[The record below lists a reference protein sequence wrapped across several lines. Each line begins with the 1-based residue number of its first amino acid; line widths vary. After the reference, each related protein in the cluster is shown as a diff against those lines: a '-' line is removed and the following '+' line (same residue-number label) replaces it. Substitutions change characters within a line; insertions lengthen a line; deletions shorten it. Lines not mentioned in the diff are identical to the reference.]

1 MAPHPNLDLSI
12 GSAVTFADDHWIIDG
27 YPSLSTVLLHKP
39 TTDDQIVA
47 SIDDLTP
54 VEPAVAPLTVCAS
67 DIVHLSSSAWDEAKR
82 REAVIAPL
90 AAQAVVPDHLA
101 CEAAEAL
108 HLSRRTIYTLIERY
122 RASGGMLSA
131 LAPHPPT
138 GGRGKGRLSPG
149 LEGII
154 ATTIG
159 EFYLS
164 PQRYRPVA
172 VIEEIRRRCYR
183 AGLQPP
189 SGKAI
194 RHRLRA
200 LQTTESVRRRHGP
213 KATQPLKPVIG
224 TYPPVS
230 HPLEVVQM
238 DHTRVDCIV
247 VDAHTRRPIGRP
259 FLTVGID
266 VYSRCITGVCLTLEA
281 PSAISVGLCLAHSVL
296 DKTVYL
302 KRLGVEGEWPI
313 WGKPDTVEV
322 DNGSE
327 FHSEAL
333 RRGCEQHGIRLV
345 HRPPAQPHF
354 GGIIE
359 RLIGTLMQHV
369 HTLPG
374 TTFSHIQERGAYDAE
389 HHAALTLQEL
399 EKWLAFVI
407 VGHYHS
413 TAHRMLHEP
422 PIERLKQGLLG
433 TPEVPGPG
441 PRPRIHDR
449 QAFLVDFLPLHRRTI
464 QRHGFVLD
472 HIGYYSNALRPWIAE
487 RARLAPFIIRRD
499 PRDISRIFVLDPER
513 EAYVEVPYRMLQRPA
528 MTLWEHRESVR
539 RLRQAGAAK
548 VDEAAI
554 FRTVETM
561 REITKA
567 AAAHTKAARRR
578 QARLENAL
586 SATAPQLHPVSESPP
601 ESSGA
606 EQTHFEAIPFDD
618 IEEWDHGH

>member
-1 MAPHPNLDLSI
+1 MAPHPNLDLSM
-12 GSAVTFADDHWIIDG
+12 GSAVTFADDHWIING
-27 YPSLSTVLLHKP
+27 YPSLSAVLLHKP
-39 TTDDQIVA
+39 TTDEQLIA
-47 SIDDLTP
+47 SIDDLSP
-54 VEPAVAPLTVCAS
+54 MESVVAPSAVCAS
-67 DIVHLSSSAWDEAKR
+67 DIVQLSNRAWDEAKR

-90 AAQAVVPDHLA
+90 AAQPVVPDALA

-108 HLSRRTIYTLIERY
+108 HLSRRTIYTLIDRY
-122 RASGGMLSA
+122 RASGGMLSS

-154 ATTIG
+154 DTTIN

-164 PQRYRPVA
+164 PQRYRPAA

-200 LQTTESVRRRHGP
+200 LPSIESVRRRHGS
-213 KATQPLKPVIG
+213 KAVQPLNPIVG
-224 TYPPVS
+224 TYPTVT

-247 VDAHTRRPIGRP
+247 VDAHTRQPIGRP

-281 PSAISVGLCLAHSVL
+281 PSAVSVGLCLAHSVL
-296 DKTVYL
+296 DKTAYL
-302 KRLGVEGEWPI
+302 QRLGVEGEWPI

-322 DNGSE
+322 DNGTE
-327 FHSEAL
+327 FYSEAL
-333 RRGCEQHGIRLV
+333 RRGCEQHGINLV
-345 HRPPAQPHF
+345 HRPPSQPHF

-369 HTLPG
+369 HTVPG
-374 TTFSHIQERGAYDAE
+374 TTFSNIQERGAYDAE
-389 HHAALTLQEL
+389 RHATLTLQEL

-407 VGHYHS
+407 VGHYHN
-413 TAHRMLHEP
+413 TAHRMLYEP

-433 TPEVPGPG
+433 TPEAPG
-441 PRPRIHDR
+441 PRPRIHNR
-449 QAFLVDFLPLHRRTI
+449 QAFLVDFLPLHRRKI

-472 HIGYYSNALRPWIAE
+472 HIGYYCNALRPWIAE
-487 RARLAPFIIRRD
+487 RHRLAPFVIRRD

-513 EAYVEVPYRMLQRPA
+513 DVYVEVPYRMLQRPA

-554 FRTVETM
+554 FRTLEQM
-561 REITKA
+561 REITQTA
-567 AAAHTKAARRR
+567 ATRTKAARRR
-578 QARLENAL
+578 QARLEHAR
-586 SATAPQLHPVSESPP
+586 SATAPQVPPIPERPP
-601 ESSGA
+601 ESPVA
-606 EQTHFEAIPFDD
+606 EETHFEAIPFDD
-618 IEEWDHGH
+618 IEEWDHGR